1 MVAGGATSL
10 KQAVQS
16 HQMNLELI
24 DISIVILY
32 LALMVMIGW
41 VLRKRARQNKESYLL
56 GGKKL
61 PWYMLGLSDA
71 SDMFDISGTMW
82 MVSLCFV
89 YGMKSIWIPWLWPV
103 FNQVFNMMYL
113 SKWLRRSNANTGAE
127 WLATRFGLKGP
138 GVSASH
144 TVVVAFAI
152 IGCLGFLA
160 YGFIGLG
167 KFIEIFVP
175 WELVQPYIP
184 FDIAPRY
191 AAHFYG
197 IVFTLFAMFYSIL
210 GGMHSIV
217 LGDLIKYIIMT
228 VGCISIAV
236 IAMIHLHG
244 SGNTLNVPDGWTDP
258 FFGWHLN
265 LDWTGIVNEAN
276 EKIRSD
282 GYELFGFFFM
292 MMLFKGVF
300 AAGAGSAP
308 NYDMQKILSS
318 RSPKE
323 ASKMTG
329 FVSIILLPVRYSMI
343 IGLTV
348 LGLLYFGQMNLG
360 NGAGGVDFEKVLP
373 ATVNNFLPVGI
384 LGIVLTGLLGAFMG
398 TFSGTLNAAQAYI
411 VNDIYLKYVNP
422 HASNKKTITMNYIT
436 GVVVV
441 AVGIFFGF
449 MARDV
454 NEVLQWIV
462 GGLYGGYVAAN
473 CLKWYWWRFNANGFF
488 WGMAVGIAGALVMPY
503 AIDWGIN
510 QGYITESLPLYWWPL
525 LFVLS
530 LFGCFAG
537 TYSKPPTDM
546 EVLKKFYSTV
556 RPWGFWRP
564 VYELVKKE
572 DPSFEPNRRF
582 RLDMFNVVIGIIGQ
596 CCLTILP
603 MYIVLWLK
611 LPLLITVIILAVV
624 VLILK
629 RTWWNKL
636 EN

>member
-1 MVAGGATSL
+1 M
-10 KQAVQS
+10 K
-16 HQMNLELI
+16 LELI
-24 DISIVILY
+24 DISIIVLY
-32 LALMVMIGW
+32 LVTMVMIGW
-41 VLRKRARQNKESYLL
+41 TLRKKASQNKESYLM

-61 PWYMLGLSDA
+61 PWYLLGLSDA

-82 MVSLCFV
+82 MVALCFV

-113 SKWLRRSNANTGAE
+113 AKWLRRSNADTGAA
-127 WLATRFGLKGP
+127 WLATRFGVNGP
-138 GVSASH
+138 GVKASH
-144 TVVVAFAI
+144 AVVVAFAI

-160 YGFIGLG
+160 YGFVGLG

-175 WELVQPYIP
+175 WEMVQPYVP
-184 FDIAPRY
+184 FHVGPQY
-191 AAHFYG
+191 VAHFYG

-228 VGCISIAV
+228 IGCISIGV
-236 IAMIHLHG
+236 IAMMHLH
-244 SGNTLNVPDGWTDP
+244 SNGNTLHVPEGWSNPFFHWNLDLNWSAIVPDSDK
-258 FFGWHLN
+258 
-265 LDWTGIVNEAN
+265 
-276 EKIRSD
+276 KIIDD
-282 GYELFGFFFM
+282 GYSLFGFFFM

-300 AAGAGSAP
+300 AAAAGPAP

-348 LGLLYFGQMNLG
+348 LAFLYYNQLHLPLNQKGYT
-360 NGAGGVDFEKVLP
+360 DFETILP
-373 ATVNNFLPVGI
+373 ATINNFLPPVI

-411 VNDIYLKYVNP
+411 VNDIYLKYFNP
-422 HASNKKTITMNYIT
+422 GASNKKIISMNYLT
-436 GVVVV
+436 GIVVV
-441 AVGIFFGF
+441 AVGVFFGF
-449 MARDV
+449 MAKDV
-454 NEVLQWIV
+454 NEILQWIV

-473 CLKWYWWRFNANGFF
+473 CFKWYWWRFNASGFF
-488 WGMAVGIAGALVMPY
+488 WGMAAGVAGALLMPY
-503 AIDWGIN
+503 AIDWAFDH
-510 QGYITESLPLYWWPL
+510 GYITVKLPLYWWPV

-530 LFGCFAG
+530 VAGSLIG
-537 TYSKPPTDM
+537 TYATAPTDM
-546 EVLKKFYSTV
+546 TVLKSFYSTV
-556 RPWGFWRP
+556 RPWGFWKP
-564 VYELVKKE
+564 VHELVMKE
-572 DPSFEPNRRF
+572 NPAFQPNRRF
-582 RLDMFNVVIGIIGQ
+582 KLDMMNVVLGIVAQ

-611 LPLLITVIILAVV
+611 LPLLITVIILVII

-629 RTWWNKL
+629 RTWWDKL